1 MRAVVSLMR
10 ALLRDRLIW
19 FILIGGALFAAE
31 SAWQQRQNKV
41 ILIDLPLVEKLA
53 VQWQAQTKSPPNA
66 SQLDALIEGYI
77 REEILVREA
86 ARLGLDQQD
95 VIIRRRLA
103 QKVEF
108 FLGDVE
114 PPETPNEAGLKAYFD
129 ENIERYSQPE
139 TVSFQHIF
147 ANKEAAAR
155 ALLEQAGGDQANWR
169 LLGQPFMLNREYAG
183 QSQTDLLQLM
193 GAGFTNTVF
202 EQAKTGIWFGP
213 VRSAYGWH
221 VVKLTARSEKKVPD
235 FATMIEKV
243 ANDWHVEQARNAQQA
258 AWEKLRQDYRVEMVP
273 LEGGQ

>member
-1 MRAVVSLMR
+1 MQAVISFMRT
-10 ALLRDRLIW
+10 LLRDRLIW
-19 FILIGGALFAAE
+19 FVLIGGALFAAE
-31 SAWQQRQNKV
+31 WAWQQRQNKV

-66 SQLDALIEGYI
+66 SQLDALIEGYV

-114 PPETPNEAGLKAYFD
+114 PPQSPDEAGLKEYFD

-139 TVSFQHIF
+139 KVSFQHIF
-147 ANKEAAAR
+147 ANKQVEAAA
-155 ALLEQAGGDQANWR
+155 LLTQLGEGEANWR

-193 GAGFTNTVF
+193 GRRFTDAVF
-202 EQAKTGIWFGP
+202 AQAQLGAWFGP

-221 VVKLTARSEKKVPD
+221 VVKLTARSQKQVPE
-235 FATMIEKV
+235 FASMIEKV

-273 LEGGQ
+273 LEGER

>member
-1 MRAVVSLMR
+1 MRIIVSFMR
-10 ALLRDRLIW
+10 TMLRDRLIW
-19 FILIGGALFAAE
+19 FVLIGGALFAAE
-31 SAWQQRQNKV
+31 WAWQQRQNKV

-66 SQLDALIEGYI
+66 SQLDALIEGYV

-114 PPETPNEAGLKAYFD
+114 PPESPDEAGLKVYFD
-129 ENIERYSQPE
+129 ANVERYSQPE
-139 TVSFQHIF
+139 KVSFQHIF
-147 ANKEAAAR
+147 ANKEAEAK
-155 ALLEQAGGDQANWR
+155 ALLAQVGADEANWR

-193 GAGFTNTVF
+193 GGRFTDAVFVQPQVNT
-202 EQAKTGIWFGP
+202 WFGP

-221 VVKLTARSEKKVPD
+221 VVKLVARSQKQVPE
-235 FATMIEKV
+235 FTSMIEKV
-243 ANDWHVEQARNAQQA
+243 ANDWHGEQARIAQQA